1 MSVNTVLPELLLSV
15 VSCIVLGVMFFI
27 LLFSLYYF
35 FSDIAV
41 KNYYQL
47 LLLFVV
53 SMLILIN
60 ADNQIMMLLGWEGV
74 GITSFLLIKF
84 WSNRSETVK
93 SSLKALL
100 VNKIGDVFFIVFIIV
115 TLVLVSTDSILIFDQ
130 IAFLK
135 IP

>member
-1 MSVNTVLPELLLSV
+1 
-15 VSCIVLGVMFFI
+15 
-27 LLFSLYYF
+27 
-35 FSDIAV
+35 
-41 KNYYQL
+41 
-47 LLLFVV
+47 
-53 SMLILIN
+53 MLILIN

-130 IAFLK
+130 IAFFEDSVVNLQTGTIMIMCFII
-135 IP
+135 IPFTKSAQFFFSL